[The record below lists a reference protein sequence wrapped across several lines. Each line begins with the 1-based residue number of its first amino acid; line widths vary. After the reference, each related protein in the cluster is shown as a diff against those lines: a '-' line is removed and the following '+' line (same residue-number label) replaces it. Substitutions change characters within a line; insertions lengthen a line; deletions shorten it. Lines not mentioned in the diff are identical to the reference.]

1 MEEKEVLEDKKYFE
15 SEIVY
20 DGFHKIE
27 KIIRKSED
35 KEVSGEII
43 KKKNSVAG
51 LIYNSEMKKYIFIE
65 RYRLAANGITIE
77 SLQDEI
83 EEGEKPEQTMKRLV
97 TEKTGYKVNDIKFL
111 TSYYM
116 DSNNSEEVCYL
127 YFIDV
132 GEKLIDDLT
141 FDDYKLLE
149 VEKLGLGGKLFLKDP
164 LNLMNVD
171 VSKDKEE
178 KVIPPYQCIDAKT
191 LTAVMWVENNNVLRE
206 MAETI
211 TNAKIRSL

>member
-1 MEEKEVLEDKKYFE
+1 
-15 SEIVY
+15 
-20 DGFHKIE
+20 
-27 KIIRKSED
+27 
-35 KEVSGEII
+35 
-43 KKKNSVAG
+43 
-51 LIYNSEMKKYIFIE
+51 
-65 RYRLAANGITIE
+65 
-77 SLQDEI
+77 
-83 EEGEKPEQTMKRLV
+83 MKRLV